1 MTNIE
6 TNSAP
11 NIFLSSLHIYIRLGF
26 KMRVICDERLTKK
39 ENSAELLSAFNESEV
54 I

>member
-11 NIFLSSLHIYIRLGF
+11 NIFLSNLHIYIRLGF
-26 KMRVICDERLTKK
+26 KMRVIWDDRLTKK